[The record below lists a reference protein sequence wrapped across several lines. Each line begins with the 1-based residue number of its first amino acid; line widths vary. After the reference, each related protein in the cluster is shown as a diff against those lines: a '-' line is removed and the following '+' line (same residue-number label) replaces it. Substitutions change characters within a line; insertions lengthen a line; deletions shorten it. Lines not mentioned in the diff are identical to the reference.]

1 MDRLDRFIKA
11 VEYLKPLA
19 GEATNEGVSRLLKY
33 KSSNYISDII
43 GGSKPLTPFV
53 LERMVEYSINPDWI
67 ETGKGAM
74 LMPAKQGGGQP
85 KNPDHVLLD
94 TSTVNVTLQ
103 DYIDLL
109 KAMNTKEE
117 ERGKELILIIKELA
131 AGQKSISEALQPIK
145 EQTQEILANS
155 KDLKENTM
163 DAIIEMQSEH
173 KAMMDTM
180 DLAAKLPV
188 GTTVGKADILE
199 DAAQKIRKNDHTKKN
214 ARKQSKDEN

>member
-1 MDRLDRFIKA
+1 MERLERFIKA

-19 GEATNEGVSRLLKY
+19 AEATNEGVSRLLKY

-67 ETGKGAM
+67 ETGKGSM
-74 LMPAKQGGGQP
+74 LMPAKLTEVKKDP
-85 KNPDHVLLD
+85 SNILLD
-94 TSTVNVTLQ
+94 TSTINVTLQ

-117 ERGKELILIIKELA
+117 ERGKELISIIKDMA
-131 AGQKSISEALQPIK
+131 AGQKAITEALQPLK
-145 EQTQEILANS
+145 EQTQEILVNS
-155 KDLKENTM
+155 KEVRENMT

-173 KAMMDTM
+173 RVIMDGL
-180 DLAAKLPV
+180 DQVLKQPI
-188 GTTVGKADILE
+188 GTTFGKADTLE
-199 DAAQKIRKNDHTKKN
+199 GASQEVRAKGRIKKS
-214 ARKQSKDEN
+214 AHKQSKEG